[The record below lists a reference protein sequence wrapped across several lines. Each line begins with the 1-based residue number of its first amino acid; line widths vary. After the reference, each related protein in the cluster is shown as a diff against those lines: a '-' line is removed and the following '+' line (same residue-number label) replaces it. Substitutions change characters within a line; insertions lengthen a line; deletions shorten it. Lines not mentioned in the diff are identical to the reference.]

1 MFVCLCVSMFHLLS
15 ITGLFGD
22 CWAVKTFREKKVNL
36 SKQGCWVW
44 HRLVISILSKIS
56 FFIHKRLWSWFS
68 NTLETFHTFHTCHT
82 CHTLLSVQRRCH
94 TFPNLSLLV
103 VLQTRRKLVNEFAYQ
118 QLSSHLQLGDLH
130 FNTTYD
136 IEERSKKLNNR
147 VFFLFYSSGC
157 LVFLVLVWEEK
168 REGVYFHFQDEVREA
183 AFVLTGNSRT
193 NGCCALSKSFQN
205 KKWCYVPAASV
216 NQKLTCCCSRLCIGG
231 TCGHQN
237 ANLGVKIEQNW
248 AW

>member
-1 MFVCLCVSMFHLLS
+1 MIRLLYFICSFVFLYLISCWNVCYIPCMFVCLCVSMFHLLS
-15 ITGLFGD
+15 ITGLSGD

-136 IEERSKKLNNR
+136 IEERSEKLEIR
-147 VFFLFYSSGC
+147 IFFL
-157 LVFLVLVWEEK
+157 VFIRLSCVLSPCG
-168 REGVYFHFQDEVREA
+168 RGEGGRC
-183 AFVLTGNSRT
+183 VLSFSR
-193 NGCCALSKSFQN
+193 
-205 KKWCYVPAASV
+205 
-216 NQKLTCCCSRLCIGG
+216 
-231 TCGHQN
+231 
-237 ANLGVKIEQNW
+237 
-248 AW
+248 